1 MRQRKSKMQD
11 KQKIDKFIDIRARL
25 SKNAIT
31 AMERLEEAGYEAYIV
46 GGSLRDILMD
56 RNVHDFDIT
65 SSAKPEKV
73 MEVFSDFKVIPT
85 GLKHGTVTVL
95 IEDEP
100 VEITTFRSESGYSD
114 GRHPDRV
121 SFAKSVEDDLGRRD
135 FTMNAMAC
143 RINGELVD
151 LFDGQNDIANKLIRT
166 VGDAKERFSEDA
178 LRMLRAIRFAGQL
191 NFKIEEKTFDAI
203 KELSPNI
210 AKVSVERIAKE
221 LEKLLLSGNPEYIAL
236 VYETGIFSVI
246 APEVAMLF
254 ENGEI
259 SASTKALSKAS
270 FPEKKELYQI
280 RLAIFLEGLGADK
293 AAKLLKRLKLDNDT
307 INTVKKLLELSL
319 REVENNETDMRRTVK
334 EAGHKMMPLL
344 LEMRRAKGLKDN
356 KELYQTV
363 IDNGYCT
370 SISELNINGKD
381 LMDAGIPKGA
391 LIGST
396 LERLLELVIEKPELN
411 TRESLLLEVRRNEE

>member
-1 MRQRKSKMQD
+1 MHITLPIKV
-11 KQKIDKFIDIRARL
+11 KQII
-25 SKNAIT
+25 S
-31 AMERLEEAGYEAYIV
+31 RLEKADFEAYAV
-46 GGSLRDILMD
+46 GGCVRDSILKRSPED
-56 RNVHDFDIT
+56 WDIT
-65 SSAKPEKV
+65 TSAKPE
-73 MEVFSDFKVIPT
+73 EVKKLFSTTIDT
-85 GLKHGTVTVL
+85 GLQHGTVTVV
-95 IEDEP
+95 IEKEGFE
-100 VEITTFRSESGYSD
+100 VTTFRLDGDYTD

-121 SFAKSVEDDLGRRD
+121 AFTSSLTEDLRRRD
-135 FTMNAMAC
+135 FTINAMAYSEKTGL
-143 RINGELVD
+143 IDE
-151 LFDGQNDIANKLIRT
+151 FDGERDLEDGVIRA
-166 VGDAKERFSEDA
+166 VGEAKERFSEDA

-203 KELSPNI
+203 KELSSNI
-210 AKVSVERIAKE
+210 SKVSVERIAKE

-246 APEVAMLF
+246 APEVAKLF

-259 SASTKALSKAS
+259 SASIEALNRALFS
-270 FPEKKELYQI
+270 EKKELYQI

-356 KELYQTV
+356 KDLYQTV

>member
-1 MRQRKSKMQD
+1 MHITLPTKVKQIISK
-11 KQKIDKFIDIRARL
+11 
-25 SKNAIT
+25 
-31 AMERLEEAGYEAYIV
+31 LEKADFEAYAV
-46 GGSLRDILMD
+46 GGCVRDSILGRSPED
-56 RNVHDFDIT
+56 WDIT
-65 SSAKPEKV
+65 TSAKPE
-73 MEVFSDFKVIPT
+73 EVKRLFNATIDT
-85 GLKHGTVTVL
+85 GLQHGTVTVV
-95 IEDEP
+95 IEKEGFE
-100 VEITTFRSESGYSD
+100 VTTFRLDGDYTD

-121 SFAKSVEDDLGRRD
+121 AFTSSLTEDLRRRD
-135 FTMNAMAC
+135 FTINAMAYSEK
-143 RINGELVD
+143 RGLIDE
-151 LFDGQNDIANKLIRT
+151 FDGERDLEDGVIRA
-166 VGDAKERFSEDA
+166 VGDACERFSEDA

-191 NFKIEEKTFDAI
+191 NFKIADETFDAI

-259 SASTKALSKAS
+259 SVSTKALSKAS

-280 RLAIFLEGLGADK
+280 RLAILLEGLGADK
-293 AAKLLKRLKLDNDT
+293 AANLLKRLKLDNDT
-307 INTVKKLLELSL
+307 INTVKKLLGLSL

-356 KELYQTV
+356 KDLYQTV

>member
-1 MRQRKSKMQD
+1 MHITLPTKVKQIISK
-11 KQKIDKFIDIRARL
+11 
-25 SKNAIT
+25 
-31 AMERLEEAGYEAYIV
+31 LEKADFEAYAV
-46 GGSLRDILMD
+46 GGCVRDSILGRSPED
-56 RNVHDFDIT
+56 WDIT
-65 SSAKPEKV
+65 TSAKPE
-73 MEVFSDFKVIPT
+73 EVKKLFSTTIDT
-85 GLKHGTVTVL
+85 GLQHGTVTVV
-95 IEDEP
+95 IEKEGFE
-100 VEITTFRSESGYSD
+100 VTTFRLDGDYTD

-121 SFAKSVEDDLGRRD
+121 AFTSSLTEDLRRRD
-135 FTMNAMAC
+135 FTINAMAYSEK
-143 RINGELVD
+143 RGLIDE
-151 LFDGQNDIANKLIRT
+151 FDGERDLEDGVIRA
-166 VGDAKERFSEDA
+166 VGDACERFSEDA

-191 NFKIEEKTFDAI
+191 NFKIADETFDAI

-259 SASTKALSKAS
+259 SASTKALSRAS

-293 AAKLLKRLKLDNDT
+293 AANLLKRLKLDNDT

-356 KELYQTV
+356 KDLYQTV

>member
-1 MRQRKSKMQD
+1 MHITLPTKV
-11 KQKIDKFIDIRARL
+11 KQII
-25 SKNAIT
+25 S
-31 AMERLEEAGYEAYIV
+31 RLEKADFEAYAV
-46 GGSLRDILMD
+46 GGCVRDSILGRSPED
-56 RNVHDFDIT
+56 WDIT
-65 SSAKPEKV
+65 TSAKPE
-73 MEVFSDFKVIPT
+73 EVKRLFSTTIDT
-85 GLKHGTVTVL
+85 GLQHGTVTVV
-95 IEDEP
+95 IEKEGFE
-100 VEITTFRSESGYSD
+100 VTTFRLDGDYTD

-121 SFAKSVEDDLGRRD
+121 AFTSSLTEDLRRRD
-135 FTMNAMAC
+135 FTINAMAYSEK
-143 RINGELVD
+143 RGLIDE
-151 LFDGQNDIANKLIRT
+151 FDGERDLEDGVIRA
-166 VGDAKERFSEDA
+166 VGDACERFSEDA

-191 NFKIEEKTFDAI
+191 NFKIADETFDAI

-259 SASTKALSKAS
+259 SASTKALSRAS

-307 INTVKKLLELSL
+307 INTVKKLLGLSL

-356 KELYQTV
+356 KDLYQIV

>member
-1 MRQRKSKMQD
+1 MHITLPTKA
-11 KQKIDKFIDIRARL
+11 KQII
-25 SKNAIT
+25 S
-31 AMERLEEAGYEAYIV
+31 RLEKADFEAYAV
-46 GGSLRDILMD
+46 GGCVRDSILKRSPED
-56 RNVHDFDIT
+56 WDIT
-65 SSAKPEKV
+65 TSAKPE
-73 MEVFSDFKVIPT
+73 EVKKPFSTTIDT
-85 GLKHGTVTVL
+85 GLQHGTVTVV
-95 IEDEP
+95 IEKEGF
-100 VEITTFRSESGYSD
+100 EITTFRLDGDYTD

-121 SFAKSVEDDLGRRD
+121 AFTSSLTEDLRRRD
-135 FTMNAMAC
+135 FTINAMAYSEKTGL
-143 RINGELVD
+143 IDE
-151 LFDGQNDIANKLIRT
+151 FDGERDLEDGVIRA
-166 VGDAKERFSEDA
+166 VGEAKERFSEDA

-203 KELSPNI
+203 KELSSNI
-210 AKVSVERIAKE
+210 SKVSVERIAKE

-254 ENGEI
+254 ENCEI
-259 SASTKALSKAS
+259 SASIKALSRAS

-356 KELYQTV
+356 KDLYQTV

>member
-1 MRQRKSKMQD
+1 MHITLPTKVKQIISK
-11 KQKIDKFIDIRARL
+11 
-25 SKNAIT
+25 
-31 AMERLEEAGYEAYIV
+31 LEKADFEAYAV
-46 GGSLRDILMD
+46 GGCVRDSILGRSPED
-56 RNVHDFDIT
+56 WDIT
-65 SSAKPEKV
+65 TSAKPE
-73 MEVFSDFKVIPT
+73 EVKRLFSTTIDT
-85 GLKHGTVTVL
+85 GLQHGTVTVV
-95 IEDEP
+95 IEKEGFE
-100 VEITTFRSESGYSD
+100 VTTFRLDGDYTD

-121 SFAKSVEDDLGRRD
+121 AFTSSLTEDLRRRD
-135 FTMNAMAC
+135 FTINAMAYSEK
-143 RINGELVD
+143 RGLIDE
-151 LFDGQNDIANKLIRT
+151 FDGERDLEDGVIRA
-166 VGDAKERFSEDA
+166 VGDACERFSEDA

-191 NFKIEEKTFDAI
+191 NFKIADETFDAI

-259 SASTKALSKAS
+259 SASTKALSRAS

-334 EAGHKMMPLL
+334 EAGYKMMPLL

-356 KELYQTV
+356 KDLYQTV

>member
-1 MRQRKSKMQD
+1 MHITLPTKV
-11 KQKIDKFIDIRARL
+11 KQII
-25 SKNAIT
+25 S
-31 AMERLEEAGYEAYIV
+31 RLEKADFEAYAV
-46 GGSLRDILMD
+46 GGCVRDSILGRSPED
-56 RNVHDFDIT
+56 WDIT
-65 SSAKPEKV
+65 TSAKPE
-73 MEVFSDFKVIPT
+73 EVKKLLSTTIDT
-85 GLKHGTVTVL
+85 GLQHGTVTVV
-95 IEDEP
+95 IEKEGFE
-100 VEITTFRSESGYSD
+100 VTTFRLDGDYTD

-121 SFAKSVEDDLGRRD
+121 AFTSSLTEDLRRRD
-135 FTMNAMAC
+135 FTINAMAYSEK
-143 RINGELVD
+143 RGLIDE
-151 LFDGQNDIANKLIRT
+151 FDGERDLEDGVIRA
-166 VGDAKERFSEDA
+166 VGDACERFSEDA
-178 LRMLRAIRFAGQL
+178 LRMLRAIRFASQL
-191 NFKIEEKTFDAI
+191 NFKIADETFDAI

-259 SASTKALSKAS
+259 SASIKALSRAS

-293 AAKLLKRLKLDNDT
+293 AANLLKRLKLDNDT

-356 KELYQTV
+356 KDLYQTV

>member
-1 MRQRKSKMQD
+1 MHITLPTKV
-11 KQKIDKFIDIRARL
+11 KQII
-25 SKNAIT
+25 S
-31 AMERLEEAGYEAYIV
+31 RLEKADFEAYAV
-46 GGSLRDILMD
+46 GGCVRDSILGRSPED
-56 RNVHDFDIT
+56 WDIT
-65 SSAKPEKV
+65 TSAKPE
-73 MEVFSDFKVIPT
+73 EVKKLFSTTIDT
-85 GLKHGTVTVL
+85 GLQHGTVTVV
-95 IEDEP
+95 IEKEGFE
-100 VEITTFRSESGYSD
+100 VTTFRLDGDYTD

-121 SFAKSVEDDLGRRD
+121 AFTSSLTEDLRRRD
-135 FTMNAMAC
+135 FTINAMAYSEK
-143 RINGELVD
+143 RGLIDE
-151 LFDGQNDIANKLIRT
+151 FDGERDLEDGIIRA
-166 VGDAKERFSEDA
+166 VGDACERFSEDA

-191 NFKIEEKTFDAI
+191 NFKIADETFDAI

-259 SASTKALSKAS
+259 SASIKALSRAS

-293 AAKLLKRLKLDNDT
+293 AANLLKRLKLDNDT
-307 INTVKKLLELSL
+307 INTVKKLLGLSL
-319 REVENNETDMRRTVK
+319 REVENNEIDMRRTVK

-356 KELYQTV
+356 KDLYQTV

>member
-1 MRQRKSKMQD
+1 MHITLPTKVKQIISK
-11 KQKIDKFIDIRARL
+11 
-25 SKNAIT
+25 
-31 AMERLEEAGYEAYIV
+31 LEKADFEAYAV
-46 GGSLRDILMD
+46 GGCVRDSILGRSPED
-56 RNVHDFDIT
+56 WDIT
-65 SSAKPEKV
+65 TSAKPE
-73 MEVFSDFKVIPT
+73 EVKRLFNATIDT
-85 GLKHGTVTVL
+85 GLQHGTVTVV
-95 IEDEP
+95 IEKEGFE
-100 VEITTFRSESGYSD
+100 VTTFRLDGDYTD

-121 SFAKSVEDDLGRRD
+121 AFTSSLTEDLRRRD
-135 FTMNAMAC
+135 FTINAMAYSEK
-143 RINGELVD
+143 RGLIDE
-151 LFDGQNDIANKLIRT
+151 FDGERDLEDGVIRA
-166 VGDAKERFSEDA
+166 VGDACERFSEDA

-191 NFKIEEKTFDAI
+191 NFKIADETFDAI
-203 KELSPNI
+203 KELSQNI

-246 APEVAMLF
+246 APEVAKLF

-259 SASTKALSKAS
+259 SASIEALNRAS

-293 AAKLLKRLKLDNDT
+293 AANLLKRLKLDNDT

-334 EAGHKMMPLL
+334 EAGYKMMPLL

-356 KELYQTV
+356 KDLYQTV
-363 IDNGYCT
+363 IDNCYCT

>member
-1 MRQRKSKMQD
+1 MHITLPTKV
-11 KQKIDKFIDIRARL
+11 KQII
-25 SKNAIT
+25 S
-31 AMERLEEAGYEAYIV
+31 RLEKADFEAYAV
-46 GGSLRDILMD
+46 GGCVRDSILGRSPED
-56 RNVHDFDIT
+56 WDIT
-65 SSAKPEKV
+65 TSAKPE
-73 MEVFSDFKVIPT
+73 EVKKLFSTTIDT
-85 GLKHGTVTVL
+85 GLQHGTVTVV
-95 IEDEP
+95 IEKEGFE
-100 VEITTFRSESGYSD
+100 VTTFRLDGDYTD

-121 SFAKSVEDDLGRRD
+121 AFTSSLTEDLRRRD
-135 FTMNAMAC
+135 FTINAMAYSEK
-143 RINGELVD
+143 RGLIDE
-151 LFDGQNDIANKLIRT
+151 FDGERDLEDGVIRA
-166 VGDAKERFSEDA
+166 VGDACERFSEDA

-191 NFKIEEKTFDAI
+191 NFKIADETFYAI

-210 AKVSVERIAKE
+210 SKVSVERIAKE

-259 SASTKALSKAS
+259 SASIKALSRAS

-293 AAKLLKRLKLDNDT
+293 AANLLKRLKLDNDT
-307 INTVKKLLELSL
+307 INTVKKLLGLSL

-356 KELYQTV
+356 KDLYQTV

>member
-1 MRQRKSKMQD
+1 MVKRLFSAT
-11 KQKIDKFIDIRARL
+11 ID
-25 SKNAIT
+25 
-31 AMERLEEAGYEAYIV
+31 
-46 GGSLRDILMD
+46 
-56 RNVHDFDIT
+56 
-65 SSAKPEKV
+65 
-73 MEVFSDFKVIPT
+73 T
-85 GLKHGTVTVL
+85 GLQHGTVTVV
-95 IEDEP
+95 IEKEGFE
-100 VEITTFRSESGYSD
+100 VTTFRLDGDYTD

-121 SFAKSVEDDLGRRD
+121 AFTSSLTEDLRRRD
-135 FTMNAMAC
+135 FTINAMAYSEKTGL
-143 RINGELVD
+143 IDE
-151 LFDGQNDIANKLIRT
+151 FDGERDLEDGVIRA
-166 VGDAKERFSEDA
+166 VGEAKERFSEDA

-203 KELSPNI
+203 KELSSNI
-210 AKVSVERIAKE
+210 SKVSVERIAKE

-254 ENGEI
+254 ENCEI
-259 SASTKALSKAS
+259 SASIKALSRAS

-334 EAGHKMMPLL
+334 DAGHKMMPLL

>member
-1 MRQRKSKMQD
+1 MHITLPTKV
-11 KQKIDKFIDIRARL
+11 KQII
-25 SKNAIT
+25 S
-31 AMERLEEAGYEAYIV
+31 RLEKADFEAYAV
-46 GGSLRDILMD
+46 GGCVRDSILKRSPED
-56 RNVHDFDIT
+56 WDIT
-65 SSAKPEKV
+65 TSAKPE
-73 MEVFSDFKVIPT
+73 EVKKLFSTTIDT
-85 GLKHGTVTVL
+85 GLQHGTVTVV
-95 IEDEP
+95 IEKEGFE
-100 VEITTFRSESGYSD
+100 VTTFRLDGDYTD

-121 SFAKSVEDDLGRRD
+121 AFTSSLTEDLRRRD
-135 FTMNAMAC
+135 FTINAMAYSEK
-143 RINGELVD
+143 RGLIDE
-151 LFDGQNDIANKLIRT
+151 FDGERDLENGVIRA
-166 VGDAKERFSEDA
+166 VGDACERFSEDA

-191 NFKIEEKTFDAI
+191 NFKIADETFDAI

-236 VYETGIFSVI
+236 VYETDIFSVI

-259 SASTKALSKAS
+259 SASTKALSRAS

-307 INTVKKLLELSL
+307 INTVKKLLQLSL

-356 KELYQTV
+356 KDLYQTV

>member
-1 MRQRKSKMQD
+1 MHITLPTKV
-11 KQKIDKFIDIRARL
+11 KQII
-25 SKNAIT
+25 S
-31 AMERLEEAGYEAYIV
+31 RLEKADFEAYAV
-46 GGSLRDILMD
+46 GGCVRDSILGRSPED
-56 RNVHDFDIT
+56 WDIT
-65 SSAKPEKV
+65 TSAKPE
-73 MEVFSDFKVIPT
+73 EVKKLFSTTIDT
-85 GLKHGTVTVL
+85 GLQHGTVTVV
-95 IEDEP
+95 IEKEGFE
-100 VEITTFRSESGYSD
+100 VTTFRLDGDYTD

-121 SFAKSVEDDLGRRD
+121 AFTSSLTEDLRRRD
-135 FTMNAMAC
+135 FTINAMAYSEK
-143 RINGELVD
+143 RGLIDE
-151 LFDGQNDIANKLIRT
+151 FDGERDLEDGIIRA
-166 VGDAKERFSEDA
+166 VGDACERFSEDA

-191 NFKIEEKTFDAI
+191 NFKIADETFDAI

-259 SASTKALSKAS
+259 SASIKALSRAS

-356 KELYQTV
+356 KEMYQTV

>member
-1 MRQRKSKMQD
+1 MHITLPTKVKQIISK
-11 KQKIDKFIDIRARL
+11 
-25 SKNAIT
+25 
-31 AMERLEEAGYEAYIV
+31 LEKADFEAYAV
-46 GGSLRDILMD
+46 GGCVRDSILGRSPED
-56 RNVHDFDIT
+56 WDIT
-65 SSAKPEKV
+65 TSAKPE
-73 MEVFSDFKVIPT
+73 EVKKLFSTTIDT
-85 GLKHGTVTVL
+85 GLQHGTVTVV
-95 IEDEP
+95 IEKEGFE
-100 VEITTFRSESGYSD
+100 VTTFRLDGEYTD

-121 SFAKSVEDDLGRRD
+121 AFTSSLTEDLRRRD
-135 FTMNAMAC
+135 FTINAMAYSEKTGL
-143 RINGELVD
+143 IDE
-151 LFDGQNDIANKLIRT
+151 FDGERDLEDGVIRA
-166 VGDAKERFSEDA
+166 VGEACERFSEDA

-191 NFKIEEKTFDAI
+191 NFKIADETFDAI

-259 SASTKALSKAS
+259 SASTKALSRAS

-356 KELYQTV
+356 KDLYQTV

>member
-1 MRQRKSKMQD
+1 MHITLPTKV
-11 KQKIDKFIDIRARL
+11 KQII
-25 SKNAIT
+25 S
-31 AMERLEEAGYEAYIV
+31 RLEKADFEAYAV
-46 GGSLRDILMD
+46 GGCVRDSILLRSPEDW
-56 RNVHDFDIT
+56 DIT
-65 SSAKPEKV
+65 TSAKPE
-73 MEVFSDFKVIPT
+73 EVKKLFSTTIDT
-85 GLKHGTVTVL
+85 GLQHGTVTVV
-95 IEDEP
+95 IEKEGFE
-100 VEITTFRSESGYSD
+100 VTTFRLDGDYTD

-121 SFAKSVEDDLGRRD
+121 AFTSSLTEDLRRRD
-135 FTMNAMAC
+135 FTINAMAYSEKTGL
-143 RINGELVD
+143 IDE
-151 LFDGQNDIANKLIRT
+151 FDGERDLEDGIIRA
-166 VGDAKERFSEDA
+166 VGEAKERFSEDA

-203 KELSPNI
+203 KELSSNI
-210 AKVSVERIAKE
+210 SKVSVERIAKE

-254 ENGEI
+254 ENCEI
-259 SASTKALSKAS
+259 SASIKALSRAS

-334 EAGHKMMPLL
+334 EAGYKMMPLL

-356 KELYQTV
+356 KDLYQTV

>member
-1 MRQRKSKMQD
+1 
-11 KQKIDKFIDIRARL
+11 
-25 SKNAIT
+25 
-31 AMERLEEAGYEAYIV
+31 
-46 GGSLRDILMD
+46 
-56 RNVHDFDIT
+56 
-65 SSAKPEKV
+65 
-73 MEVFSDFKVIPT
+73 
-85 GLKHGTVTVL
+85 
-95 IEDEP
+95 
-100 VEITTFRSESGYSD
+100 
-114 GRHPDRV
+114 
-121 SFAKSVEDDLGRRD
+121 
-135 FTMNAMAC
+135 
-143 RINGELVD
+143 
-151 LFDGQNDIANKLIRT
+151 
-166 VGDAKERFSEDA
+166 
-178 LRMLRAIRFAGQL
+178 MLRAIRFAGQL

-203 KELSPNI
+203 KELSSNI
-210 AKVSVERIAKE
+210 SKVSVERIAKE

-259 SASTKALSKAS
+259 SASIKALSRAS

-356 KELYQTV
+356 KDLYQTV

>member
-1 MRQRKSKMQD
+1 MHITLPTKV
-11 KQKIDKFIDIRARL
+11 KQII
-25 SKNAIT
+25 S
-31 AMERLEEAGYEAYIV
+31 RLEKADFEAYAV
-46 GGSLRDILMD
+46 GGCVRDSILLRSPEDW
-56 RNVHDFDIT
+56 DIT
-65 SSAKPEKV
+65 TSAKPE
-73 MEVFSDFKVIPT
+73 EVKKLFSTTIDT
-85 GLKHGTVTVL
+85 GLQHGTVTVV
-95 IEDEP
+95 IEKEGFE
-100 VEITTFRSESGYSD
+100 VTTFRLDGDYTD

-121 SFAKSVEDDLGRRD
+121 AFTSSLTEDLRRRD
-135 FTMNAMAC
+135 FTINAMAYSEKTGL
-143 RINGELVD
+143 IDE
-151 LFDGQNDIANKLIRT
+151 FDGERDLEDGVIRA
-166 VGDAKERFSEDA
+166 VREAKERFSEDA

-210 AKVSVERIAKE
+210 SKVSVERIAKE

-259 SASTKALSKAS
+259 SDSIKALSRAS

-280 RLAIFLEGLGADK
+280 RLAIFLEDLGADK

-356 KELYQTV
+356 KDLYQTV

>member
-1 MRQRKSKMQD
+1 MRDS
-11 KQKIDKFIDIRARL
+11 
-25 SKNAIT
+25 
-31 AMERLEEAGYEAYIV
+31 
-46 GGSLRDILMD
+46 ILKRSPED
-56 RNVHDFDIT
+56 WDIT
-65 SSAKPEKV
+65 TSAKPE
-73 MEVFSDFKVIPT
+73 EVKKLFSTTIDT
-85 GLKHGTVTVL
+85 GLQHGTVTVV
-95 IEDEP
+95 IEKEGFE
-100 VEITTFRSESGYSD
+100 VTTFRLDGDYTD

-121 SFAKSVEDDLGRRD
+121 AFTSSLTEDLRRRD
-135 FTMNAMAC
+135 FTINAMAYSEKTGL
-143 RINGELVD
+143 IDE
-151 LFDGQNDIANKLIRT
+151 FDGERDLEDGVIRA
-166 VGDAKERFSEDA
+166 VGEAKERFSEDA

-203 KELSPNI
+203 KELSSNI
-210 AKVSVERIAKE
+210 SKVSVERIAKE

-259 SASTKALSKAS
+259 SDSIKALSRAS

-334 EAGHKMMPLL
+334 EAGHKMMSLL

-356 KELYQTV
+356 KDLYQTV

>member
-1 MRQRKSKMQD
+1 MHITLPTKVKQIISK
-11 KQKIDKFIDIRARL
+11 
-25 SKNAIT
+25 
-31 AMERLEEAGYEAYIV
+31 LEKADFEAYAV
-46 GGSLRDILMD
+46 GGCVRDSILGRSPED
-56 RNVHDFDIT
+56 WDIT
-65 SSAKPEKV
+65 TSAKPE
-73 MEVFSDFKVIPT
+73 EVKRLFNATIDT
-85 GLKHGTVTVL
+85 GLQHGTVTVV
-95 IEDEP
+95 IEKEGFE
-100 VEITTFRSESGYSD
+100 VTTFRLDGDYTD

-121 SFAKSVEDDLGRRD
+121 AFTSSLTEDLRRRD
-135 FTMNAMAC
+135 FTINAMAYSEK
-143 RINGELVD
+143 RGLIDE
-151 LFDGQNDIANKLIRT
+151 FDGERDLEDGVIRA
-166 VGDAKERFSEDA
+166 VGDACERFSEDA

-191 NFKIEEKTFDAI
+191 NFKIADETFDAI
-203 KELSPNI
+203 KELSQNI

-246 APEVAMLF
+246 APEVAKLF

-259 SASTKALSKAS
+259 SASIEALNRAS

-334 EAGHKMMPLL
+334 EAGYKMMPLL

-356 KELYQTV
+356 KDLYQTV
-363 IDNGYCT
+363 IDNCYCT

>member
-1 MRQRKSKMQD
+1 MHITLPTKV
-11 KQKIDKFIDIRARL
+11 KQII
-25 SKNAIT
+25 S
-31 AMERLEEAGYEAYIV
+31 RLEKADFEAYAV
-46 GGSLRDILMD
+46 GGCVRDSILGRSPED
-56 RNVHDFDIT
+56 WDIT
-65 SSAKPEKV
+65 TSAKPE
-73 MEVFSDFKVIPT
+73 EVKKLFSTTIDT
-85 GLKHGTVTVL
+85 GLQHGTVTVV
-95 IEDEP
+95 IEKEGFE
-100 VEITTFRSESGYSD
+100 VTTFRLDGDYTD

-121 SFAKSVEDDLGRRD
+121 AFTSSLTEDLRRRD
-135 FTMNAMAC
+135 FTINAMAYSEKTGL
-143 RINGELVD
+143 IDE
-151 LFDGQNDIANKLIRT
+151 FDGERDLEDGIIRA
-166 VGDAKERFSEDA
+166 VGDACERFSEDA

-191 NFKIEEKTFDAI
+191 NFKIADETFDAI

-259 SASTKALSKAS
+259 SASTKALSRAS
-270 FPEKKELYQI
+270 FLEKKELYQI
-280 RLAIFLEGLGADK
+280 RLAILLEGLGADK

-307 INTVKKLLELSL
+307 INTVKKLLGLSL

-356 KELYQTV
+356 KALYQIV

-391 LIGST
+391 LIGSM

>member
-1 MRQRKSKMQD
+1 MHITLPTKVKQIISK
-11 KQKIDKFIDIRARL
+11 
-25 SKNAIT
+25 
-31 AMERLEEAGYEAYIV
+31 LEKADFEAYAV
-46 GGSLRDILMD
+46 GGCVRDSILGRSPED
-56 RNVHDFDIT
+56 WDIT
-65 SSAKPEKV
+65 TSAKPE
-73 MEVFSDFKVIPT
+73 EVKRLFNATIDT
-85 GLKHGTVTVL
+85 GLQHGTVTVV
-95 IEDEP
+95 IEKEGFE
-100 VEITTFRSESGYSD
+100 VTTFRLDGDYTD

-121 SFAKSVEDDLGRRD
+121 AFTSSLTEDLRRRD
-135 FTMNAMAC
+135 FTINAMAYSEK
-143 RINGELVD
+143 RGLIDE
-151 LFDGQNDIANKLIRT
+151 FDGERDLEDGVIRA
-166 VGDAKERFSEDA
+166 VGDACERFSEDA

-191 NFKIEEKTFDAI
+191 NFKIADETFDAI

-236 VYETGIFSVI
+236 VYETGILSVI

-259 SASTKALSKAS
+259 SASTKALSRAS

-356 KELYQTV
+356 KDLYQTV

>member
-1 MRQRKSKMQD
+1 MHITLPTKVKQIISK
-11 KQKIDKFIDIRARL
+11 
-25 SKNAIT
+25 
-31 AMERLEEAGYEAYIV
+31 LEKADFEAYAV
-46 GGSLRDILMD
+46 GGCVRDSILGRSPED
-56 RNVHDFDIT
+56 WDIT
-65 SSAKPEKV
+65 TSAKPE
-73 MEVFSDFKVIPT
+73 EVKRLFNATIDT
-85 GLKHGTVTVL
+85 GLQHGTVTVV
-95 IEDEP
+95 IEKEGFE
-100 VEITTFRSESGYSD
+100 VTTFRLDGDYTD

-121 SFAKSVEDDLGRRD
+121 AFTSSLTEDLRRRD
-135 FTMNAMAC
+135 FTINAMAYSEK
-143 RINGELVD
+143 RGLIDE
-151 LFDGQNDIANKLIRT
+151 FDGERDLEDGVIRA
-166 VGDAKERFSEDA
+166 VGDACERFSEDA

-191 NFKIEEKTFDAI
+191 NFKIADETFDAI

-221 LEKLLLSGNPEYIAL
+221 LEKLLLSDNPEYIAL

-259 SASTKALSKAS
+259 STSIKALSRAS

-280 RLAIFLEGLGADK
+280 RLAILLEGLGADK

-307 INTVKKLLELSL
+307 INTVKKLLGLSL

-356 KELYQTV
+356 KEMYQTV

>member
-1 MRQRKSKMQD
+1 MHITLPTKVKQIISK
-11 KQKIDKFIDIRARL
+11 
-25 SKNAIT
+25 
-31 AMERLEEAGYEAYIV
+31 LEKADFEAYAV
-46 GGSLRDILMD
+46 GGCVRDSILKRSPED
-56 RNVHDFDIT
+56 WDIT
-65 SSAKPEKV
+65 TSAKPE
-73 MEVFSDFKVIPT
+73 EVKRLFSTTIDT
-85 GLKHGTVTVL
+85 GLQHGTVTVV
-95 IEDEP
+95 IEKEGFE
-100 VEITTFRSESGYSD
+100 VTTFRLDGNYTD

-121 SFAKSVEDDLGRRD
+121 AFTSSLTEDLRRRD
-135 FTMNAMAC
+135 FTINAMAYSEK
-143 RINGELVD
+143 RGLIDE
-151 LFDGQNDIANKLIRT
+151 FDGERDLEDGVIRA
-166 VGDAKERFSEDA
+166 VGDACERFSEDA

-191 NFKIEEKTFDAI
+191 NFKIADETFDAI

-259 SASTKALSKAS
+259 SASIKALSRAS

-293 AAKLLKRLKLDNDT
+293 AANLLKRLKLDNDT
-307 INTVKKLLELSL
+307 INTVKKLLGLSL

-356 KELYQTV
+356 KDLYQTV

>member
-1 MRQRKSKMQD
+1 MHITLPTKVKQIISK
-11 KQKIDKFIDIRARL
+11 
-25 SKNAIT
+25 
-31 AMERLEEAGYEAYIV
+31 LEKADFEAYAV
-46 GGSLRDILMD
+46 GGCVRDSILGRSPED
-56 RNVHDFDIT
+56 WDIT
-65 SSAKPEKV
+65 TSAKPE
-73 MEVFSDFKVIPT
+73 EVKRLFSTTIDT
-85 GLKHGTVTVL
+85 GLQHGTVTVV
-95 IEDEP
+95 IEKEGFE
-100 VEITTFRSESGYSD
+100 VTTFRLDGDYTD

-121 SFAKSVEDDLGRRD
+121 AFTSSLTEDLRRRD
-135 FTMNAMAC
+135 FTINAMAYSEK
-143 RINGELVD
+143 RGLIDE
-151 LFDGQNDIANKLIRT
+151 FDGERDLEDGVIRA
-166 VGDAKERFSEDA
+166 VGDACERFSEDA

-191 NFKIEEKTFDAI
+191 NFKIADETFDAI

-259 SASTKALSKAS
+259 SASIKALSRAS

-334 EAGHKMMPLL
+334 EAGYKMMPLL

-356 KELYQTV
+356 KDLYQTV

>member
-1 MRQRKSKMQD
+1 MHITLPTKV
-11 KQKIDKFIDIRARL
+11 KQII
-25 SKNAIT
+25 S
-31 AMERLEEAGYEAYIV
+31 RLEKADFEAYAV
-46 GGSLRDILMD
+46 GGCVRDSILGRSPED
-56 RNVHDFDIT
+56 WDIT
-65 SSAKPEKV
+65 TSAKPE
-73 MEVFSDFKVIPT
+73 EVKKLFSTTIDT
-85 GLKHGTVTVL
+85 GLQHGTVTVV
-95 IEDEP
+95 IEKEGFE
-100 VEITTFRSESGYSD
+100 VTTFRLDGDYTD

-121 SFAKSVEDDLGRRD
+121 AFTSSLTEDLRRRD
-135 FTMNAMAC
+135 FTINAMAYSEKTGL
-143 RINGELVD
+143 IDE
-151 LFDGQNDIANKLIRT
+151 FDGERDLEDGVIRA
-166 VGDAKERFSEDA
+166 VGEAKERFSEDA

-191 NFKIEEKTFDAI
+191 NFKIADETFDAI

-259 SASTKALSKAS
+259 SASIKALSRAS

-307 INTVKKLLELSL
+307 INTVKKLLGLSL

-356 KELYQTV
+356 KDLYQTV